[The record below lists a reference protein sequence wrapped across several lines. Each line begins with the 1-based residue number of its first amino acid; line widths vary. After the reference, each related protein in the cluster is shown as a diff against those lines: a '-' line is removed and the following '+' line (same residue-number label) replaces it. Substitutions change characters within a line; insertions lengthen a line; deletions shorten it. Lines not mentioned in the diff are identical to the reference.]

1 LVFSYILDKYKYQ
14 VKKDQIFLRK
24 RSIKEEKRKKRKKEK
39 EGGRKG
45 KNT

>member
-1 LVFSYILDKYKYQ
+1 LVFSYILDKYKYE

-24 RSIKEEKRKKRKKEK
+24 RSIREEERKKRRKEK
-39 EGGRKG
+39 RGGRKG

>member
-1 LVFSYILDKYKYQ
+1 LVFSYILDKYKYE

-24 RSIKEEKRKKRKKEK
+24 RSIREEERKKRRKEKKE
-39 EGGRKG
+39 GRKG

>member
-1 LVFSYILDKYKYQ
+1 LVFSYILDKYKYE

-24 RSIKEEKRKKRKKEK
+24 RSIREEERKKRRKER
-39 EGGRKG
+39 GGGKKG